1 MDGEHATI
9 ERDGSVRSGHKG
21 SHMTAPPQRIEVI
34 TRGERRRRW
43 SIEEKRE
50 IVAESLGAGV
60 RPSEVMHKHGITSG
74 QLYAWRQQLTRR
86 VDGLPRHPPAGFARV
101 DVVVG
106 EREVPGPP
114 VTEMPPTAS
123 KPQAQVPAVATLRAK
138 GLIEIVLP
146 CGTSVR
152 VDAHVDDRALR
163 CVLAALHAR

>member
-21 SHMTAPPQRIEVI
+21 SHMTGPPHRIEVI

-43 SIEEKRE
+43 SVEEKRE

-60 RPSEVMHKHGITSG
+60 RRSEIIHKHGITSG

-86 VDGLPRHPPAGFARV
+86 VDGPPAHPPTSFARV
-101 DVVVG
+101 DVVAG
-106 EREVPGPP
+106 ERKVLAPP
-114 VTEMPPTAS
+114 VTAVPAPATKS
-123 KPQAQVPAVATLRAK
+123 QAPVPAVATLRAK

-146 CGTSVR
+146 GGTSVR
-152 VDAHVDDRALR
+152 VDADVDDRALR
-163 CVLAALHAR
+163 CVLDALHVR

>member
-21 SHMTAPPQRIEVI
+21 SHMTAPTQRIEVI

-50 IVAESLGAGV
+50 IVAESLGVGV
-60 RPSEVMHKHGITSG
+60 RPSEVMHQHGITSG

-86 VDGLPRHPPAGFARV
+86 VDGLPRPPPAGFARV

-106 EREVPGPP
+106 EREVPAPP
-114 VTEMPPTAS
+114 VTEMPPPAN
-123 KPQAQVPAVATLRAK
+123 KPPGPVPAVATLRAK